1 MIKKKK
7 MTKLKRN
14 NDDQFSL
21 PVKVRD
27 NFFLNNFVR
36 VIIFSQKNLKKY
48 FIKFTSIRKIL

>member
-1 MIKKKK
+1 MIKKKT

-36 VIIFSQKNLKKY
+36 VIIFSQKN
-48 FIKFTSIRKIL
+48 